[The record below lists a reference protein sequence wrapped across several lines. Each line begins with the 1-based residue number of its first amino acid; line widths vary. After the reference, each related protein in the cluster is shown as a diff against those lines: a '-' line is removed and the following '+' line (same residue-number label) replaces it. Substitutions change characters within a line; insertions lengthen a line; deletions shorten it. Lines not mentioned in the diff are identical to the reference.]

1 MGASESCPVTPVS
14 DPLLNKHLA
23 HVSDPRSPSVGILR
37 TPIEVV
43 SSPGGSPMPG
53 PTEPAAGTSRDRAP
67 RLPTPGISH
76 TPMKAVLNDSVDCL
90 VKQLSE
96 AFGAEAAPPE
106 PMLSGVACH
115 PEEAAA
121 EEPAPQSPAVEAD
134 REATAAAGEERE
146 QPPSLSAGGEASVR
160 PARHAGPPFSAGS
173 KPIRCKTS
181 NKIRAT
187 SGGTGR
193 SPLSILQD
201 DNSPSAF
208 APCQVKLNERHCG
221 RGMSGNKESSN
232 SELEPYKLWKL
243 GSPRPVEPGNFG
255 KKHALGENLGERKE
269 VTVDLSRSLK
279 SGSCTWS
286 DSNKENHQCP
296 FVEN

>member
-1 MGASESCPVTPVS
+1 
-14 DPLLNKHLA
+14 
-23 HVSDPRSPSVGILR
+23 
-37 TPIEVV
+37 
-43 SSPGGSPMPG
+43 
-53 PTEPAAGTSRDRAP
+53 
-67 RLPTPGISH
+67 
-76 TPMKAVLNDSVDCL
+76 
-90 VKQLSE
+90 
-96 AFGAEAAPPE
+96 
-106 PMLSGVACH
+106 MLSGVACH

-208 APCQVKLNERHCG
+208 APCQ
-221 RGMSGNKESSN
+221 
-232 SELEPYKLWKL
+232 
-243 GSPRPVEPGNFG
+243 G